1 MMQRVIVMV
10 MMVVVW
16 VMCASYTPDC
26 NTRKSC
32 ADCIRSGCM
41 WCGKE
46 NFTDLP
52 RCSKKNESLIEKYY
66 EICEEYLIDPLSY
79 VEITED
85 EKLSTG
91 DAHGQEDTIIQ
102 IRPQKVDIESRVGEA
117 QTIKF
122 TYKHLKNYPVDL
134 YYLMD
139 GSKSMKDD
147 KEMLT
152 QLGKQLVESIK
163 NITSNFRVGFGIFV
177 DKAILPYISTLPFNA
192 DSCPECEAPF
202 SYKNILSL
210 TDDSSIF
217 VNAVKESKVASNIDY
232 PEGGFDGL
240 MQAIVCEREIDWRNQ
255 STRLIV
261 LSTDAGFHIA
271 GDGKISEMADSR
283 RMQLIFAV
291 TQEQEP
297 LYSHLKELIPRTSFS
312 ILEQDSSN
320 IISILTSQVKD
331 IINRVTINVE
341 GASDAISV
349 QLYSKC
355 KDEKLE
361 ERTQCNNL
369 NAGDEVEFK
378 VVIQVNKCPKD
389 QDEWMITLFI
399 SPEGHKQALT
409 IDLTMMCD
417 CKCEQPGDQGFI
429 VNADQCSKVGDYKC
443 GVCSCHP
450 GYIGDKCE
458 CELSGN
464 EVQSTDES
472 CKLTN
477 SSLVCSGQ
485 GDCICGMCVCKT
497 LRKPEKIWGDF
508 CECTN
513 YQGCTSPNGILCSN
527 NGNCDCNKCI
537 CNYGWIGQF
546 CECENGTQENCIN
559 PQVQEMC
566 SGHGTCECNQCRC
579 IAPYFGKFCEDCLEC
594 PGKCDEF
601 KSCVECQLS
610 SGEESSLA
618 DCHTNCTLFDFT
630 LVESIAEMSGPT
642 CTFFDKNNC
651 RVHFLYKTSTEGK
664 LYVWVQKNLECP
676 TYHNIYFSVLGVLI
690 AVVVIGLATIIAWRI
705 IVSIHDKR
713 EYAKFILD
721 QQSAK
726 WSENVSP
733 IYKPAVTE
741 VKNPL
746 FGVKTD

>member
-1 MMQRVIVMV
+1 
-10 MMVVVW
+10 
-16 VMCASYTPDC
+16 
-26 NTRKSC
+26 
-32 ADCIRSGCM
+32 
-41 WCGKE
+41 
-46 NFTDLP
+46 
-52 RCSKKNESLIEKYY
+52 
-66 EICEEYLIDPLSY
+66 
-79 VEITED
+79 
-85 EKLSTG
+85 
-91 DAHGQEDTIIQ
+91 
-102 IRPQKVDIESRVGEA
+102 
-117 QTIKF
+117 
-122 TYKHLKNYPVDL
+122 
-134 YYLMD
+134 MD

-271 GDGKISEMADSR
+271 GDGKLGGITKPNDKTCHLDADGRYTHYDVLDYPSV
-283 RMQLIFAV
+283 A
-291 TQEQEP
+291 E
-297 LYSHLKELIPRTSFS
+297 
-312 ILEQDSSN
+312 
-320 IISILTSQVKD
+320 D

-497 LRKPEKIWGDF
+497 LRKPERYKKCAQVMVHVNVISAGASLR
-508 CECTN
+508 
-513 YQGCTSPNGILCSN
+513 TS
-527 NGNCDCNKCI
+527 
-537 CNYGWIGQF
+537 
-546 CECENGTQENCIN
+546 
-559 PQVQEMC
+559 
-566 SGHGTCECNQCRC
+566 
-579 IAPYFGKFCEDCLEC
+579 A
-594 PGKCDEF
+594 
-601 KSCVECQLS
+601 S
-610 SGEESSLA
+610 SA
-618 DCHTNCTLFDFT
+618 
-630 LVESIAEMSGPT
+630 
-642 CTFFDKNNC
+642 
-651 RVHFLYKTSTEGK
+651 KTA
-664 LYVWVQKNLECP
+664 LN
-676 TYHNIYFSVLGVLI
+676 VLGSVMNI
-690 AVVVIGLATIIAWRI
+690 SHASSVNSPVE
-705 IVSIHDKR
+705 KR
-713 EYAKFILD
+713 ALLPTVTPTVR
-721 QQSAK
+721 SLTLL
-726 WSENVSP
+726 WSSP
-733 IYKPAVTE
+733 LQK
-741 VKNPL
+741 
-746 FGVKTD
+746 